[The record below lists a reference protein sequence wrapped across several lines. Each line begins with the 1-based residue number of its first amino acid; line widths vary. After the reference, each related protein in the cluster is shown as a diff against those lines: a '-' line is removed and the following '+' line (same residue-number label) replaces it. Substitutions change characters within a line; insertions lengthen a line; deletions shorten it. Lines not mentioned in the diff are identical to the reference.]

1 MHVNILIML
10 LMQQVLLLVTIFPW
24 IAHLCFAQTTS
35 ASDQSNASDLP
46 STISNEIKTHTITVG
61 KVVKNSIFAICKGEI
76 S

>member
-1 MHVNILIML
+1 ML

-24 IAHLCFAQTTS
+24 IAYLCFAQTTS
-35 ASDQSNASDLP
+35 ASDQSNASDLT

-61 KVVKNSIFAICKGEI
+61 KVVENSIFAIRKGEI